1 MNSTSQM
8 KLPWTTQNE
17 GDVSKIVV
25 TKEASLW
32 SGGGNELHSFVAPCE
47 IKSPFPLIFEY
58 LVQYTYSPGMDRNK
72 CLKLLRSV
80 SPIGLPMSYHLP
92 RRSWAYQS
100 LLIKLILTV
109 VIYHSLTI
117 IMGSSL
123 AGVRPRPDW
132 SHICMYYHHY
142 LHHQNQK
149 QKQS

>member
-1 MNSTSQM
+1 MCQKLWQRRKLACDQEEEMNCIHLWHHV
-8 KLPWTTQNE
+8 KLYHP
-17 GDVSKIVV
+17 S
-25 TKEASLW
+25 
-32 SGGGNELHSFVAPCE
+32 
-47 IKSPFPLIFEY
+47 PLIFKY

-80 SPIGLPMSYHLP
+80 SPIGLTMSYHLP
-92 RRSWAYQS
+92 RRSCAYQS

-117 IMGSSL
+117 IMDSSL

-132 SHICMYYHHY
+132 SHICMHYHHY